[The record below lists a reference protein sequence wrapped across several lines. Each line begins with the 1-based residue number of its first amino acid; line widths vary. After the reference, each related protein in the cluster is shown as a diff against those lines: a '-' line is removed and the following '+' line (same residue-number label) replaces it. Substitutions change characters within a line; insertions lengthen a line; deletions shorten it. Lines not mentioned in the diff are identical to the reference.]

1 MSMRVLQKANCHKC
15 DKCNYM
21 FSAKGTNKEHT
32 SAEHKK
38 NIQTCEA
45 CDKTV
50 SSKGIL
56 KAHMIAE
63 HRKNCNVC
71 DKTFAQKALW
81 WRVHGAWVIKAF
93 LWSRTCLVFGGR
105 NGSRKGGGKCEF
117 RLHFS
122 ASIVFIICLFVG
134 KFQAWFIC
142 IIFATFTAFVWF

>member
-1 MSMRVLQKANCHKC
+1 
-15 DKCNYM
+15 M

-50 SSKGIL
+50 SSKGIF

-71 DKTFAQKALW
+71 D
-81 WRVHGAWVIKAF
+81 
-93 LWSRTCLVFGGR
+93 
-105 NGSRKGGGKCEF
+105 
-117 RLHFS
+117 
-122 ASIVFIICLFVG
+122 
-134 KFQAWFIC
+134 
-142 IIFATFTAFVWF
+142 